1 MSFPGFNE
9 RGDLPEGIYPA
20 SFEELIAR
28 FGKASPT
35 RQEVTT
41 RLQRIWDMAFA
52 TRELDRLLIFGS
64 YVSDTPSPM
73 DVDVIL
79 VMQDDFRPE
88 ECDKELR
95 VLFDHRR
102 AQQELGASVFWIR
115 PGMLLGEPLEAFL
128 AHWQIKRDGNRRGIV
143 EVKP

>member
-1 MSFPGFNE
+1 M
-9 RGDLPEGIYPA
+9 
-20 SFEELIAR
+20 
-28 FGKASPT
+28 
-35 RQEVTT
+35 RQEVTH
-41 RLQRIWDMAFA
+41 RLQRIWELAQA
-52 TRELDRLLIFGS
+52 TAKLDRLIIFSS
-64 YVSDTPSPM
+64 YVSDTPSPK

-88 ECDKELR
+88 DCDEELQ

-102 AQQELGASVFWIR
+102 AQLELGASVFWIR
-115 PGMLLGEPLEAFL
+115 PGMLLGEPLEAFI